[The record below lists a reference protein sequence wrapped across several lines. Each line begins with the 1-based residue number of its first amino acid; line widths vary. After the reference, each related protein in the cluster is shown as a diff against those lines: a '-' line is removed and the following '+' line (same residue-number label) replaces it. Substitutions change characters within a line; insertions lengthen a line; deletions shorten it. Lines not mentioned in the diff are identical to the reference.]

1 LKDLESG
8 ILEYMIV
15 KEFLIDLK
23 KEFSGKEDETIKVVK
38 LKKVDQRSK
47 TMKELVQEFRKVAR
61 RSRYKG

>member
-1 LKDLESG
+1 MKDLESG

>member
-1 LKDLESG
+1 
-8 ILEYMIV
+8 MIV

-47 TMKELVQEFRKVAR
+47 TMKELVQEFRKVVR